1 MAENQRKALRE
12 SFEKVEYF
20 CATSD
25 VWSRSNISFIAVSV
39 HYFQPNSFELQTKF
53 IACEHF
59 AGRHTN
65 DKVTHK
71 LASIF
76 DRYDIKNKVHF
87 VTTDG
92 GSEYV
97 AAFKYSGD
105 NYRSFQ
111 LSNANDVDFVRP
123 GGAIA
128 DVSYGDND
136 DNDTSASGSPSGLI
150 QNCNENIL
158 ESESGADDDDD
169 DDPDVVMRSI
179 SDDDNHDDAQSSS
192 NDKNSNSET
201 FHIHELPDQLLT
213 NINRID
219 CSSHKLD
226 KLGKIDVKQALGH
239 DQQYDSLHK
248 RTFTKLDAI
257 WKLKD
262 SRISAEIFHRITG
275 KKLTIPHRI
284 RWLKTNEAVS
294 SLISHFS
301 N

>member
-1 MAENQRKALRE
+1 MAENQRKALRK
-12 SFEKVEYF
+12 SFEYVEYF
-20 CATSD
+20 CATTD
-25 VWSRSNISFIAVSV
+25 VWSRSNMSFIAVSV
-39 HYFQPNSFELQTKF
+39 HYFQPNTFKLQTKF

-65 DKVTHK
+65 DKVALK

-76 DRYDIKNKVHF
+76 NRFSIENKVHF

-97 AAFKYSGD
+97 AAFKYYGD
-105 NYRSFQ
+105 NYRSFH
-111 LSNANDVDFVRP
+111 LSSADDSLFERP
-123 GGAIA
+123 SGGT
-128 DVSYGDND
+128 DEPCGDGD
-136 DNDTSASGSPSGLI
+136 DDTSASGSRFHSN
-150 QNCNENIL
+150 QNANENISDS
-158 ESESGADDDDD
+158 ESEFEDSTNL
-169 DDPDVVMRSI
+169 VVRSI
-179 SDDDNHDDAQSSS
+179 PDNDNEGDGQSSS
-192 NDKNSNSET
+192 NDKNSET
-201 FHIHELPDQLLT
+201 FYIHELPPQLLT

-239 DQQYDSLHK
+239 DDRYDYLHK
-248 RTFTKLDAI
+248 RVFDKLEEI

-275 KKLTIPHRI
+275 KKITIPHRI
-284 RWLKTNEAVS
+284 RWLKTTEAVS
-294 SLISHFS
+294 FFLLFQFS